1 MKRDPDQPARRGRK
15 KALAVGYHSEEPALG
30 RILARGQGKLAEQII
45 ELARAHG
52 IPIKEDPD
60 LVEILSRLQIL
71 EEVPPEI
78 YILAAE
84 FLGFAFRLNS
94 DWAGRDGDGNQS

>member
-1 MKRDPDQPARRGRK
+1 MSSDPEKPAKRGRK
-15 KALAVGYHSEEPALG
+15 KALAMRYHPEEPALG
-30 RILARGQGKLAEQII
+30 QVLARGQGKLAEQII
-45 ELARAHG
+45 ALAREHG

-84 FLGFAFRLNS
+84 FLGFSFRLNA
-94 DWAGRDGDGNQS
+94 DWADRLEDGEKA